1 MNDLSHGRSA
11 EQQATDF
18 ANRLRKLA
26 RHLRRWPTRGITC
39 FRLYERDIPEIPL
52 VVDRYEDRLHIAE
65 FVRPHNRQPEEHA
78 EWLHRMTETA
88 AQTLGI
94 PLPHV
99 YLKSR
104 DRQRGTAQYERNST
118 VSETLVVQE
127 GGLKFRVNLTDY
139 VDTGLFLDHRLT
151 RGMVRDAADGKRVLN
166 VFGYT
171 GSFTVYAAAG
181 GASATKTID
190 LSRTYLDW
198 AGENL
203 RLNGLL
209 DARHAFVQADA
220 LSCIREM
227 PPDEQY
233 DLAIVDPPTFSN
245 SKRTTGNW
253 ETQRDYRDLLRALW
267 PHLQPGGVV
276 FFSTNFRR
284 FRWDDD
290 GLTDFDVREIS
301 HQTVPP
307 DFRNRRI
314 HRCWRLTRPLESREV
329 R

>member
-1 MNDLSHGRSA
+1 MNDPPPRRSIA
-11 EQQATDF
+11 QQATDF

-26 RHLRRWPTRGITC
+26 RHLRRWPARGITC
-39 FRLYERDIPEIPL
+39 YRLYERDIPEIPL

-65 FVRPHNRQPEEHA
+65 FVRPHDRPPDEHA
-78 EWLHRMTETA
+78 AWLRRMTETA
-88 AQTLGI
+88 AETLQV

-104 DRQRGTAQYERNST
+104 DRQRGNSQYERHNAT
-118 VSETLVVQE
+118 GETLIVQE
-127 GGLKFRVNLTDY
+127 GGLKFRVNLSDY
-139 VDTGLFLDHRLT
+139 LDTGLFLDHRIT
-151 RGMVRDAADGKRVLN
+151 RGMVRDAAEGKRVLN

-181 GASATKTID
+181 GAVATKTID

-209 DARHAFVQADA
+209 QPRHAFVQADA
-220 LSCIREM
+220 LSYIRQM
-227 PPDEQY
+227 PPTEVY

-245 SKRTTGNW
+245 SKRTTGDW
-253 ETQRDYRDLLRALW
+253 ETQRDYVALLDALL
-267 PHLQPGGVV
+267 PHIQHGGVV

-284 FRWDDD
+284 FRWNDDACSEYD
-290 GLTDFDVREIS
+290 AREIS

-314 HRCWRLTRPLESREV
+314 HRCWRLSRPRSPGK
-329 R
+329 